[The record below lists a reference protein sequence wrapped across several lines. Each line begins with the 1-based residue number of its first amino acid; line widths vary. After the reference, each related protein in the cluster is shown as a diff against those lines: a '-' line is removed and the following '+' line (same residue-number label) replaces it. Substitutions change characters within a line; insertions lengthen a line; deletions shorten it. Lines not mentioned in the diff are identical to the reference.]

1 MRFRLCV
8 LFRAS
13 ERIFAFLCRVMMT
26 NLCQSTELTLYAYT
40 VVYISKVLG
49 AFLIFFCKIFGV
61 LYAYHYGT
69 PLSNHGCRSG
79 HQDTSRS
86 PHDRVQTE
94 QKVTAKQNQPLY
106 RLIYRPIR
114 RFAISSHVKNI
125 LIIDLHWPPF
135 CLMKL
140 TTCCWPVCCKAV
152 RNLTHWS
159 SDVRRSST
167 ASFRSYAALSPVRTL
182 LYCLRVST
190 SRLSSS
196 SISPK
201 SGSIKSESGY
211 FSLVMEANTWLWGP
225 WSVNVTWH

>member
-1 MRFRLCV
+1 M
-8 LFRAS
+8 S
-13 ERIFAFLCRVMMT
+13 IYRIDIVRIHCSLYK
-26 NLCQSTELTLYAYT
+26 QSSWGFSD
-40 VVYISKVLG
+40 I
-49 AFLIFFCKIFGV
+49 FCKIFGV

-79 HQDTSRS
+79 HQDTPRS

-182 LYCLRVST
+182 LYWMNEWMMFLLTCDKKLT
-190 SRLSSS
+190 
-196 SISPK
+196 K
-201 SGSIKSESGY
+201 SQLNPTHAS
-211 FSLVMEANTWLWGP
+211 N
-225 WSVNVTWH
+225 